1 MISAAEMIFLLSRN
15 LQVIEAQS
23 ESLTHA
29 DSMLQLPFR
38 GNCLNWVLGH
48 VLVYRDAM
56 LKLAGAEPLWDA
68 VRSRPYLYGSESMKA
83 DDDAVELDIILA
95 DLRRSQGRLAAALAA
110 LGEEQLNADS
120 CDHGDDLREC
130 LLELVWHDGYHA
142 GQTEYLRQLA
152 GVNDQVMVI

>member
-1 MISAAEMIFLLSRN
+1 MITAADMTAMLARN
-15 LQVIEAQS
+15 LWVVERQTAG
-23 ESLTHA
+23 LTHA

-48 VLVYRDAM
+48 MLVYRDRL

-68 VRSRPYLYGSESMKA
+68 QRARPYLYGSAAMQA
-83 DDDAVELDIILA
+83 DDDAVPLETILA
-95 DLRRSQGRLAAALAA
+95 GLQCSQQRLATALAA
-110 LGEEQLNADS
+110 LTEAQLSADS
-120 CDHGDDLREC
+120 CDHGDSLREC

-142 GQTEYLRQLA
+142 GQTEYLRQLT

>member
-1 MISAAEMIFLLSRN
+1 MISTGEMIHLLARN
-15 LQVIEAQS
+15 LQVIEAQT
-23 ESLTHA
+23 EGLTHA

-48 VLVYRDAM
+48 MLVYRDVA
-56 LKLAGAEPLWDA
+56 LKLAGAEPLRDQQR
-68 VRSRPYLYGSESMKA
+68 VRRYTYGSAAMQA
-83 DDDAVELDIILA
+83 DDDALPLETLLA
-95 DLRRSQGRLAAALAA
+95 DLRCSQERLAAALAG
-110 LGEEQLNADS
+110 LTEEQLKAGECNY
-120 CDHGDDLREC
+120 GDDLREC

>member
-1 MISAAEMIFLLSRN
+1 MISTAEMIHLLARN
-15 LQVIEAQS
+15 LEVIEVQTAG
-23 ESLTHA
+23 LTHA

-48 VLVYRDAM
+48 VLFYRGAM

-68 VRSRPYLYGSESMKA
+68 ERSKPYLYGSEAMQA
-83 DDDAVELDIILA
+83 DDEAVELDIILA
-95 DLRRSQGRLAAALAA
+95 DLRRSQERLATALAA
-110 LGEEQLNADS
+110 LSEAQLNAGD
-120 CDHGDDLREC
+120 CDYGDDLREC

-142 GQTEYLRQLA
+142 GQTEYLRQLT

>member
-1 MISAAEMIFLLSRN
+1 MISTAEMTHLLARN
-15 LQVIEAQS
+15 LQVIEVQTAG
-23 ESLTHA
+23 LTHT

-56 LKLAGAEPLWDA
+56 LKLAGAEPLWDPE
-68 VRSRPYLYGSESMKA
+68 RSRPYLYGSAAMKA

-95 DLRRSQGRLAAALAA
+95 DLCRSQGRLTATLAA
-110 LGEEQLNADS
+110 LSEEQLNADS

>member
-1 MISAAEMIFLLSRN
+1 MISSAEMINLLARN
-15 LQVIEAQS
+15 LQVIEAQT
-23 ESLTHA
+23 EGLTQA

-48 VLVYRDAM
+48 MLVYRDAA
-56 LKLAGAEPLWDA
+56 LKLAGAEPLWDRQRA
-68 VRSRPYLYGSESMKA
+68 RRYLYGSAAMQA
-83 DDDAVELDIILA
+83 DDDALPLETILA
-95 DLRRSQGRLAAALAA
+95 DLRRSQERLAEVLAS
-110 LGEEQLNADS
+110 LTEEQLNADS